1 MNFFIKLFFFSILF
15 ISPSYQQVTAEE
27 TQKVV
32 EVTRVK
38 KEVIYQSVRLIGTV
52 KAKKSSILVAK
63 ISGTITSIVPSGT
76 KVSKGQVIAQLEN
89 THLKNSVRLSQEA
102 SNIAKKQ
109 YNRAATLQK
118 SGFVS
123 KKNME
128 EIESTL
134 IDNQQ
139 KLAEAKIKLDESRFV
154 APFDGVVGP
163 HKLREG
169 SHAQDGDEIL
179 TFYDPTDLIVE
190 VDIPAQHFASLESDP
205 KIKIDNKIY
214 PLGFVQKIVNPD
226 THMASTT
233 IDIPDTN
240 HFIGEPLFVDL
251 LVKEHKDALIIPSE
265 AIFLKDNKQYVYL
278 VTGKENELSLQAIT
292 PGIQEKE
299 KTEILQGLKEGD
311 LVVVR
316 GQDRLYPGLSVKY
329 ILI

>member
-1 MNFFIKLFFFSILF
+1 MRSLIRLFFFGIFF
-15 ISPSYQQVTAEE
+15 ISSTYQQAFAEE

-38 KEVIYQSVRLIGTV
+38 KENIYQSVRLIGTV
-52 KAKKSSILVAK
+52 KAKKSFTLIAK
-63 ISGTITSIVPSGT
+63 ITGTIATILPSGT
-76 KVSKGQVIAQLEN
+76 RVPKGQIIAELEN
-89 THLKNSVRLSQEA
+89 THLDNSVKLSQEVA
-102 SNIAKKQ
+102 NISKKQ
-109 YNRAATLQK
+109 YTRAATLQK

-128 EIESTL
+128 EIESNL
-134 IDNQQ
+134 IENQQ

-154 APFDGVVGP
+154 APFDGMVGP

-169 SHAQDGDEIL
+169 SHAEDGDEIL

-205 KIKIDNKIY
+205 KIKIDNQIY
-214 PLGFVQKIVNPD
+214 PLGSVQKIVNPD
-226 THMASTT
+226 THMASGT
-233 IDIPDTN
+233 IDIPDIG
-240 HFIGEPLFVDL
+240 HFIGEPIFVDL
-251 LVKEHKDALIIPSE
+251 LTKEHKDALVIPSE
-265 AIFLKDNKQYVYL
+265 AIFLKDNKKYVYL

-299 KTEILQGLKEGD
+299 KTEILEGLKEGD

-316 GQDRLYPGLSVKY
+316 GQDRLYPGLSIKY